1 MRRLSQMAGG
11 CALAVAV
18 APSLNVAPSFNDI
31 AGRRSADILLTD
43 DKTVIEAR
51 VPANATLAGLL
62 AGHSIATAV
71 VTEIVDATRMVFDPR
86 RLRAEHPYRLET
98 SFDGLLRQ
106 FRYHIDT
113 DRFLNVVGIGDVE
126 EQRFDVQVVPY
137 QKERALVAVRGAIT
151 SEYPSLVAAVE
162 STGENI
168 SLALGMAELFAGDID
183 FNSELQPNDSFD
195 VLFEKV
201 VREGNI
207 DGYGDILA
215 AEFVNEG
222 RAVRAFRYQI
232 PGQKPDYYDAEGRSI
247 RRFFLRSP
255 LKFDARVTSG
265 FSRRRMHP
273 ILGTYRPHLA
283 VDYGAPAGAPVV
295 AVANGVVASASYT
308 SGGGNTVHIRHTGGF
323 ETFYLHLSSFASGV
337 RAGTHVS
344 QGELIGR
351 VGSTGLATAPHLD
364 YRLRRNGVFV
374 NPIIE
379 HQKMPP
385 GEPIPSNLA
394 ADFRLTLE
402 RALGRM
408 VQSAPADTAASPG
421 QVTDAQ

>member
-1 MRRLSQMAGG
+1 MAGG

-18 APSLNVAPSFNDI
+18 APSLNDV

-43 DKTVIEAR
+43 EKTVIEAK

-62 AGHSIATAV
+62 ARHSVATAV
-71 VTEIVDATRMVFDPR
+71 VTEIVDATRAVFDPR

-98 SFDGLLRQ
+98 TFDGLLRQ

-113 DRFLNVVGIGDVE
+113 DRFLNVVGIGNVE
-126 EQRFDVQVVPY
+126 EQQFDVQVVPY
-137 QKERALVAVRGAIT
+137 QKERALVAIRGEIT
-151 SEYPSLVAAVE
+151 SGHPSLVSAVDA
-162 STGENI
+162 TGEDI
-168 SLALGMAELFAGDID
+168 SLALAMADLFAGDID
-183 FNSELQPNDSFD
+183 FNSELQPHDSFD
-195 VLFEKV
+195 VLFEKI
-201 VREGNI
+201 VREGEI

-222 RAVRAFRYQI
+222 RVVRAFRYQL
-232 PGQKPDYYDAEGRSI
+232 PGQKPDYYDAEGRSL

-295 AVANGVVASASYT
+295 AVANGVVVSASYT
-308 SGGGNTVHIRHTGGF
+308 SGGGNTVHLRHNGDF
-323 ETFYLHLSSFASGV
+323 ETFYLHLSSFASGI
-337 RAGTHVS
+337 RAGTHIS

-351 VGSTGLATAPHLD
+351 VGATGLATAPHLD

-385 GEPIPSNLA
+385 GEPIPTTLA
-394 ADFRLTLE
+394 ADFRLMRE
-402 RALGRM
+402 RALSRM
-408 VQSAPADTAASPG
+408 VQAPAAEGVASPSRAADT
-421 QVTDAQ
+421 Q